1 MDLVFKDMP
10 DESLVWIFQ
19 SSKELNL
26 HMQAEMQSDLS
37 LFLNNWNS
45 HQKKLFAEAA
55 ILYQHFVVV
64 ILDASRTDP
73 SGCSI
78 DKLVALVKKW
88 GQRFEIDFF
97 NRLEFAYLSD
107 DKVEFISSIEM
118 KNSFTDGKINDQTLF
133 FNHLVKNKK
142 EWLHHWTTQLSHSW
156 HKNFI

>member
-45 HQKKLFAEAA
+45 HQNKLFAEAA

-64 ILDASRTDP
+64 MLDASRTDP
-73 SGCSI
+73 S
-78 DKLVALVKKW
+78 
-88 GQRFEIDFF
+88 E
-97 NRLEFAYLSD
+97 
-107 DKVEFISSIEM
+107 
-118 KNSFTDGKINDQTLF
+118 SFG
-133 FNHLVKNKK
+133 
-142 EWLHHWTTQLSHSW
+142 
-156 HKNFI
+156 